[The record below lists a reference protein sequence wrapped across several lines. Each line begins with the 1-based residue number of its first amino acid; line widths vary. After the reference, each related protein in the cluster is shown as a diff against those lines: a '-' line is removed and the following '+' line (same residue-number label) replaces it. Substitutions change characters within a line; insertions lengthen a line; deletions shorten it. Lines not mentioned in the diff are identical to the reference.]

1 MLCSQCKV
9 RGSVSNLT
17 GGVRLGHYRFIG
29 RRVNEARHTKPRPR
43 DSGPKPKPESVWI
56 KYKYRMLMELMVRMT
71 LCVACNLWITV
82 HRTYRILILTIC
94 WHGRFEKHSL
104 LGHRLGL
111 AQLESL

>member
-1 MLCSQCKV
+1 
-9 RGSVSNLT
+9 
-17 GGVRLGHYRFIG
+17 
-29 RRVNEARHTKPRPR
+29 
-43 DSGPKPKPESVWI
+43 
-56 KYKYRMLMELMVRMT
+56 MLMELMVRMT